1 MVELGSYE
9 STVVANKSF
18 RTVIP
23 KPVAKA
29 LGLEHKVKILW
40 TLKVKDGKVQA
51 IVEKA
56 EG

>member
-40 TLKVKDGKVQA
+40 ILKVENGRVQA
-51 IVEKA
+51 IVRKV

>member
-1 MVELGSYE
+1 MVEIGVYE

-29 LGLEHKVKILW
+29 LGLQHQTRISWELNVEN
-40 TLKVKDGKVQA
+40 GKVFV
-51 IVEKA
+51 IVRRV
-56 EG
+56 

>member
-29 LGLEHKVKILW
+29 LGLEHKMKILW
-40 TLKVKDGKVQA
+40 TLKVENGKVQA
-51 IVEKA
+51 VVKKVE
-56 EG
+56 G